1 MKTTF
6 CIIVASL
13 LSLTISAEVTNT
25 GKRTRPPRR
34 PYTPSGGIVEKKY
47 TGNVL
52 RIINTQ
58 DIISADKV
66 QQIAQEMRWQAL
78 LPFEVMTKNML
89 AGESPMKIATDS
101 VNVNNV
107 GAIVLVINEETLPIV
122 LTAPEQRWTI
132 LNINSIKT
140 DAKSIEKIEERFTKL
155 LWIAIGRTL
164 GAGYSSYKP
173 CVMAPFKDI
182 VGLDNN
188 PAKKPCPEPFNKMID
203 TGAAYGIK
211 TINIASYRKAC
222 QEGWAPA
229 PTNDIQKA
237 IWDKVHAMPT
247 APIKIKP
254 ETKKVRE

>member
-1 MKTTF
+1 
-6 CIIVASL
+6 
-13 LSLTISAEVTNT
+13 
-25 GKRTRPPRR
+25 
-34 PYTPSGGIVEKKY
+34 
-47 TGNVL
+47 
-52 RIINTQ
+52 
-58 DIISADKV
+58 
-66 QQIAQEMRWQAL
+66 
-78 LPFEVMTKNML
+78 
-89 AGESPMKIATDS
+89 MKIATDS